1 MTMVMFNI
9 MTIPVL
15 FISFNMDSAMMP
27 MTEKMCGT
35 FHITIGEDNGISPLT
50 KRKVKP
56 KSSFVGN
63 Y

>member
-1 MTMVMFNI
+1 
-9 MTIPVL
+9 
-15 FISFNMDSAMMP
+15 MMP
-27 MTEKMCGT
+27 MTVSVCGT
-35 FHITIGEDNGISPLT
+35 FHIRIGEDNGISPLT